1 MGYIKSGKDDG
12 ATVRC
17 GGERLGTDGFFVQPT
32 IFTGINPDMKIM
44 KEEIFGPVGAVVKF
58 EDDDGMISAS
68 NDLTFIS

>member
-12 ATVRC
+12 ATVCC

-58 EDDDGMISAS
+58 EDDDGMFFC
-68 NDLTFIS
+68 LP